1 MIFLCPFPPSPPRSF
16 FIQNRVEIDRLLIIN
31 LRQTLTLQP
40 FYNIKRKSETG
51 HLKHTLPH
59 Q

>member
-1 MIFLCPFPPSPPRSF
+1 MQHDFPLPISPLF
-16 FIQNRVEIDRLLIIN
+16 FQVVQNRVEINRLLIIN

-40 FYNIKRKSETG
+40 MYYQRKSETG
-51 HLKHTLPH
+51 HLKHKLPH

>member
-1 MIFLCPFPPSPPRSF
+1 MIFLCPFPPAPPPFF
-16 FIQNRVEIDRLLIIN
+16 FIQNRVEINRLLIIN

-40 FYNIKRKSETG
+40 IYNKRKSETG

-59 Q
+59 